1 MREDLGGKPPTTGL
15 RGDSLWGRETNQ
27 KKTTEPQHFRAEDT
41 ACAKAWRVE
50 SAQPIQGTGQWLE
63 WSAEGSDSSLRA
75 WGTR

>member
-41 ACAKAWRVE
+41 ACAKAWRAE
-50 SAQPIQGTGQWLE
+50 SAQPIQGTGRQASG
-63 WSAEGSDSSLRA
+63 WSGVQRGLIPA
-75 WGTR
+75 